1 MNGQTKK
8 SAGRKLFFFYASLI
22 GAAFL
27 MAASAIDTAA
37 AEGVLPPKCEGGSP
51 EAGCFKE
58 IRVVNNT
65 NKKIWV
71 VIQAS
76 IIVQPALSK
85 PLNGDKWGGPCDG
98 TGTNPQLGDPWLQ
111 RALEYTSW
119 VTGSPSPQK
128 KKTWPALCFPV
139 KNDYYLYVNPTTGVA
154 PGATVSVL
162 IPWWAHINRD
172 KNANLDEFVDWWNAG
187 RIYILD
193 DQNAASESYQA
204 SLLIANS
211 RATNSDIKL
220 AYLSDGPQPSC
231 TPKRPS
237 DQFTNVCVATELA
250 AYRAGPVNVGGL
262 KPPKIIDN
270 SLGKH
275 IPYQLNEYTLASVD
289 KPAVGGVLRNLG
301 VNYNVSNVD
310 QVYLPIA
317 MAPINGPADAGYMG
331 TTLNVTDFR
340 KAMQNFAGTDANGN
354 PPVNQQTK
362 QYDPSLLKWPIY
374 NNPQQD
380 PKNLNSPRKYPNAGI
395 RVPSTFAALAF
406 YASPGMFVDQGK
418 TVPEIV
424 PLPTP
429 YSFTPPESWRT
440 LPLTFR
446 NVLVNWENCAEK
458 PNAALCPLIGWY
470 NGLWATFDIN
480 YSLYLSK
487 CTPAATPYLLP
498 RRTARGRQLPSLEAY
513 LQFVHGWVPFRVGP
527 NCGTAQVPD
536 LPPVE
541 NPPTLGGYVVINY
554 QEIQYDFMNFA
565 NNPVLKPIEGRQF
578 NKYVEFIHG
587 PQPNFLDASAYAYS
601 IDDLQSFQHF
611 PGDGLVFTI
620 GGGNGL
626 PNQNKIPPKPPLPAQ
641 WYLFTVTFGGLKNP
655 PQPPIVRW
663 KKFGICK
670 PAPDYTP
677 DWEFVN
683 KTNPDGIGLDARLLP
698 QQPQGCVI
706 SAEDEKGKIYR
717 FKIKK
722 YDITAPAFPIH
733 VWPNFTPHA
742 PVVFDPNVIDCSV
755 SPPDTAAWCAQIN
768 EVAKASVGN
777 TPPQYTISTPVP
789 IGNPP

>member
-1 MNGQTKK
+1 MNSQTKHG
-8 SAGRKLFFFYASLI
+8 AGRKLVFFYANVI

-27 MAASAIDTAA
+27 MAASAIHTAE
-37 AEGVLPPKCEGGSP
+37 AEGVLPPKCEGASP

-76 IIVQPALSK
+76 IITQPALSK

-119 VTGSPSPQK
+119 VTGVPDPNK

-139 KNDYYLYVNPTTGVA
+139 RNDYYLYVNPTTGIA
-154 PGATVSVL
+154 QGATVSVL

-172 KNANLDEFVDWWNAG
+172 KNTKLDEFVDWWNAG

-193 DQNAASESYQA
+193 DQAALNESYQA
-204 SLLIANS
+204 SLNIVKS
-211 RATNSDIKL
+211 RVPNSDIKL
-220 AYLSDGPQPSC
+220 AYLSDGPRPSC

-237 DQFTNVCVATELA
+237 DQFANVCVATELA
-250 AYRAGPVNVGGL
+250 AYRAGPVNVGGNPA
-262 KPPKIIDN
+262 KTIDN

-289 KPAVGGVLRNLG
+289 KPTVGGTLRNLG

-331 TTLNVTDFR
+331 TTLNVLDFR

-354 PPVNQQTK
+354 PPINQTTK

-406 YASPGMFVDQGK
+406 YASPGMFVDQDK
-418 TVPEIV
+418 LAPEIV

-429 YSFTPPESWRT
+429 YSFKPPESWRT

-446 NVLVNWENCAEK
+446 NVLVNWEKCAEK
-458 PNAALCPLIGWY
+458 PNAALCPLLDWY
-470 NGLWATFDIN
+470 NAIVTSYDVN
-480 YSLYLSK
+480 YGLYLTK
-487 CTPAATPYLLP
+487 CTPQATPYLLP
-498 RRTARGRQLPSLEAY
+498 VRTARGSQLPSLEAY

-536 LPPVE
+536 LPAVE
-541 NPPTLGGYVVINY
+541 NPPAQRGFAVINY
-554 QEIQYDFMNFA
+554 QELQYDFMNFKG
-565 NNPVLKPIEGRQF
+565 NPVLKPIEGRQF

-641 WYLFTVTFGGLKNP
+641 WYLFTVTFGGLKVP
-655 PQPPIVRW
+655 PQPPVVRW
-663 KKFGICK
+663 KKFGLCK
-670 PAPDYTP
+670 PTP

-683 KTNPDGIGLDARLLP
+683 KANPDGIGVDARLLP
-698 QQPQGCVI
+698 QQPQGCII

-717 FKIKK
+717 FKILK
-722 YDITAPAFPIH
+722 YDTSAPVFPIH
-733 VWPNFTPHA
+733 VWPNFTPKA
-742 PVVFDPNVIDCSV
+742 PVVFDKTVIDCSV

-777 TPPQYTISTPVP
+777 VPPQYTISTPVP
-789 IGNPP
+789 IGNAP

>member
-1 MNGQTKK
+1 M
-8 SAGRKLFFFYASLI
+8 I

-27 MAASAIDTAA
+27 MTASAIDMAA

-76 IIVQPALSK
+76 QIIQPALSK

-98 TGTNPQLGDPWLQ
+98 TGTDPQLGDPWLQ

-119 VTGSPSPQK
+119 VSGVPDPK
-128 KKTWPALCFPV
+128 KQKTWPELCFPV
-139 KNDYYLYVNPTTGVA
+139 RSDYYLYVNPTTGVA

-172 KNANLDEFVDWWNAG
+172 KNTSLDEFVDWWNAG

-193 DQNAASESYQA
+193 DQTALNESYQA
-204 SLLIANS
+204 SLNIVKS
-211 RATNSDIKL
+211 RAKNSDIKL
-220 AYLSDGPQPSC
+220 VYQSDGPQPTC

-237 DQFTNVCVATELA
+237 DQFTNVCVAAELA
-250 AYRAGPVNVGGL
+250 AYRAGPIKVGVNPD
-262 KPPKIIDN
+262 KTIDN

-289 KPAVGGVLRNLG
+289 KPAKGGTLQNLG

-331 TTLNVTDFR
+331 TILNLSDFR

-354 PPVNQQTK
+354 PPVNDKTK

-380 PKNLNSPRKYPNAGI
+380 PTKLASPRRYPTAGV
-395 RVPSTFAALAF
+395 RVPSTFAAVAF
-406 YASPGMFVDQGK
+406 YASPGMFIDQGK
-418 TVPEIV
+418 AVPEIV
-424 PLPTP
+424 PLPNP
-429 YSFTPPESWRT
+429 YKFLPPESWRT

-446 NVLVNWENCAEK
+446 NVLVNWENCFEK
-458 PNAALCPLIGWY
+458 TNVALCPLAGWY
-470 NGLWATFDIN
+470 AVYAILGHVFDNN
-480 YSLYLSK
+480 YKAYLAK
-487 CTPAATPYLLP
+487 CTPSATPYLLP
-498 RRTARGRQLPSLEAY
+498 IRTARGTKLPSLEAY

-527 NCGTAQVPD
+527 NCGQAQVPD
-536 LPPVE
+536 LPLADD
-541 NPPTLGGYVVINY
+541 PPSALGQTVINY
-554 QEIQYDFMNFA
+554 QVLQYDFLNFA
-565 NNPVLKPIEGRQF
+565 NKPVLKPVEGRQF

-626 PNQNKIPPKPPLPAQ
+626 PNQNRIPSKPPLPAQ
-641 WYLFTVTFGGLKNP
+641 WYLFTVTFGGLKDP
-655 PQPPIVRW
+655 PQPPIIRW
-663 KKFGICK
+663 KEFGICR
-670 PAPDYTP
+670 PDP
-677 DWEFVN
+677 NREFVN
-683 KTNPDGIGLDARLLP
+683 KTNPDGIGIDARLLD
-698 QQPQGCVI
+698 QQPQGCII

-717 FKIKK
+717 FKILK
-722 YDITAPAFPIH
+722 YNISAPVFPIH
-733 VWPNFTPHA
+733 VWDNFTPHA
-742 PVVFDPNVIDCSV
+742 PVVFDPTVIDCSV
-755 SPPDTAAWCAQIN
+755 SPPDTADWCKQIN